1 MHIDIVCIAY
11 GVGLVYIHTCGHF
24 RPWMVCSRYGGFLG
38 VFFTGRLVSQPTQP
52 RLAMYDADVGSGEN
66 RLAGPR
72 PVALCLSQKPNR
84 KNSDLE
90 YGAAV
95 EEDVQYLSKS
105 HTGFTFW
112 EGQAS

>member
-1 MHIDIVCIAY
+1 MHVEIVLYSVRGGSCVYTHLRALSA
-11 GVGLVYIHTCGHF
+11 VDGLL
-24 RPWMVCSRYGGFLG
+24 RYGGFLG
-38 VFFTGRLVSQPTQP
+38 VFFTGELVSQPTQP
-52 RLAMYDADVGSGEN
+52 RLAMYDADVDSGEN
-66 RLAGPR
+66 RVAGPR

-95 EEDVQYLSKS
+95 EEDVQYLSGNC
-105 HTGFTFW
+105 TGFTFR